1 MAPLDVSMGDA
12 ELAEFLASSWT
23 ARVATLGPDGWP
35 HVIPLWFVWLEGS
48 LVVNT
53 TRGNR
58 TVRNLEADP
67 RAAITIDDG
76 ELYDELRGAVLRG
89 HVSEAADDDGRITA
103 AFGDKYFGGNQ
114 PHFAS
119 WRNRFFLRMEPER
132 ISSWDFRKIPE
143 ALARRQAERE
153 RDRAA
158 SPEG

>member
-1 MAPLDVSMGDA
+1 VAKLDVSMDDG
-12 ELAEFLASSWT
+12 ELAAFLAKSWT
-23 ARVATLGPDGWP
+23 ARVASIAPDGWP
-35 HVIPLWFVWLEGS
+35 HVVPLWFVWQMGT

-67 RAAITIDDG
+67 RSAVTIDDG
-76 ELYDELRGAVLRG
+76 EGYDELRGAVLRG
-89 HVSEAADDDGRITA
+89 DLTEMADDDGAVTA

-119 WRNRFFLRMEPER
+119 WRNRLFLRMEPER

-143 ALARRQAERE
+143 ALARREAERN
-153 RDRAA
+153 RGA
-158 SPEG
+158 

>member
-1 MAPLDVSMGDA
+1 MARLDVSMTDE
-12 ELAEFLASSWT
+12 ELAGFLATAWT
-23 ARVATLGPDGWP
+23 ARVATLGSDGWP
-35 HVIPLWFVWLEGS
+35 HVIPLWFVWLEGA

-67 RAAITIDDG
+67 RAAVTIDEG
-76 ELYDELRGAVLRG
+76 ELYDELRGVVLRG
-89 HVSEAADDDGRITA
+89 RLTEADDDDGRITA

-119 WRNRFFLRMEPER
+119 WRNRFFLRMEPEH

-143 ALARRQAERE
+143 AIARRRAERE
-153 RDRAA
+153 HSQGA
-158 SPEG
+158 

>member
-1 MAPLDVSMGDA
+1 MARLDVSMTDE
-12 ELAEFLASSWT
+12 ELAGFLARAWT
-23 ARVATLGPDGWP
+23 ARVATLGSDGWP
-35 HVIPLWFVWLEGS
+35 HVIPLWFVWLEGA

-67 RAAITIDDG
+67 RAAVTIDEG
-76 ELYDELRGAVLRG
+76 ELYDELRGVVLRG
-89 HVSEAADDDGRITA
+89 RLTEADDDDGRITA

-119 WRNRFFLRMEPER
+119 WRNRFFLRMEPEH

-143 ALARRQAERE
+143 AIARRRAERE
-153 RDRAA
+153 HSQGA
-158 SPEG
+158 